1 MARRQGY
8 HRQKRKTNL
17 IMSIPDIISKI
28 KRYLKKEDR
37 KDVEFRALI
46 ALTELGDIVKYIT
59 HDPKLN
65 PDARPYGAE
74 NDEKLAYGQAL
85 IQTIATMVLRG
96 INVEEAIEMG
106 LRNWEEADW
115 RNKDKKRKKRKL
127 KKISG
132 ILAFSGNVKGKAYVL
147 SRKHPIEKMPYGSI
161 LVARMVNPGMITY
174 LIKASGI
181 ITDQGAMNS
190 HAAII
195 SKEQRI
201 PCLVGTGNA
210 STKIRHG
217 GNIKIIVRKKKGL
230 VELE

>member
-1 MARRQGY
+1 M
-8 HRQKRKTNL
+8 N
-17 IMSIPDIISKI
+17 ISDIISKI

-65 PDARPYGAE
+65 PNARPYGTE

-85 IQTIATMVLRG
+85 VQTIATMVLRG
-96 INVEEAIEMG
+96 INVEEAIKIG
-106 LRNWEEADW
+106 LKNWEEADW
-115 RNKDKKRKKRKL
+115 REKDKKQKNRKQ

-132 ILAFSGNVKGKAYVL
+132 ILAFPGNIKGKAYIL
-147 SRKHPIEKMPYGSI
+147 SKKHPIEKMPYGSI
-161 LVARMVNPGMITY
+161 LVAKMVKPSMIAY

-181 ITDQGAMNS
+181 ITDQGTMTS

-195 SKEQRI
+195 SKERRI

-210 STKIRHG
+210 STAIPHG
-217 GNIKIIVRKKKGL
+217 SNVKIIVKKRKGL
-230 VELE
+230 AELG